1 MLLQIQPPDKDLE
14 GEPVAV
20 SLTKSEVF
28 IYAIPYLR
36 GLCYPGT
43 PSQGTGTGLEF
54 PAPGFG
60 AKRQASYKRQH
71 KADCKVG
78 AGLEWGVSP
87 RERRA
92 CQRARLRK
100 SH

>member
-1 MLLQIQPPDKDLE
+1 MAI
-14 GEPVAV
+14 
-20 SLTKSEVF
+20 SLTKFEVF

-36 GLCYPGT
+36 GLCYPGI
-43 PSQGTGTGLEF
+43 PGLEF

-78 AGLEWGVSP
+78 AGLEWSVSP
-87 RERRA
+87 QKRRA
-92 CQRARLRK
+92 CQRARLGK